1 MIEKVLVLGNGFNRA
16 LKLGVDYSD
25 YFSAKNSKWKY
36 IKAHYKDSEL
46 IKYLKVNVL
55 AKNYNIEGILEKY
68 LDIASCSFAQKD
80 KKAFTALE
88 QSFSRFVD
96 ETINNKKREDFD
108 FYEKAFCVMS
118 RYQKMRKCDSPQNAI
133 FIYSFSYVR
142 YEDIRNK
149 LTISTYDDIEQ
160 GAKDNYLGN
169 PWGGNTLD
177 IAYNHGMSSKG
188 KSYAIFGISSSAFRG
203 KHVSLINSYK
213 FLIKEYHAN
222 YPIED
227 KCYLINSLFEAT
239 TIEFFGFGFTSP
251 DVPYVKEWLTTPP
264 VFKGKREII
273 INDRKENQGNII
285 KAIKEIA
292 GHNWKIFRT
301 HYNIKLRFHDN
312 TEKAL

>member
-1 MIEKVLVLGNGFNRA
+1 MVEKALVLGNGFNSA

-25 YFSAKNSKWKY
+25 YFEKSSKWLYLKT
-36 IKAHYKDSEL
+36 HYRDSEL
-46 IKYLKVNVL
+46 IKFLYVNT
-55 AKNYNIEGILEKY
+55 KKRNYNIEDILEQY
-68 LDIASCSFAQKD
+68 LDIATSNSAIKD
-80 KKAFTALE
+80 KKAFMALE
-88 QSFSRFVD
+88 RSFSKFVD
-96 ETINNKKREDFD
+96 EIISKKRTEDFD
-108 FYEKAFCVMS
+108 INEKAFRTMS
-118 RYQKMRKCDSPQNAI
+118 KYQKLRKNAPANEAI

-142 YEDIRNK
+142 YNDIREK
-149 LTISTYDDIEQ
+149 LETSVYNDIIQ
-160 GAKDNYLGN
+160 GLQDNFAGN
-169 PWGGNTLD
+169 PWGGTDLG

-188 KSYAIFGISSSAFRG
+188 ESRAIFGVSLSAFRG
-203 KHVSLINSYK
+203 KRVSIINNYK

-264 VFKGKREII
+264 IFKGKREVI

-292 GHNWKIFRT
+292 GHNWKTFRN
-301 HYNIKLRFHDN
+301 HYNIKLCFQDN